1 MEIVARCCCG
11 LDVHKKLVVAC
22 LREVDAMGHLRKE
35 VRTFGTMTA
44 DLLTLAE
51 WLAAA
56 RCTQVAMESTGVY
69 WRPVFN
75 LLHDRCEVLVVNAQH
90 IKAVPGRKT
99 DVQDAEWIAELLQ
112 YGLLRGSFIPPQPQR
127 ELRDLTRHRT
137 TLVQERARVIN
148 RLQKVLEDANIKLAA
163 VATNVLGVSARAM
176 LEALLAGTSDP
187 ATLANFAQG
196 RLREKRGQLEQALT
210 GIVRAHHRFLLAEL
224 LGHIDYLDEA
234 IARVSEAIAARLQE
248 DRESLTLLDSIPGV
262 SRRTA
267 EILLAEVGADLQR
280 FPTAKH
286 LASWAGMCPG
296 NHESA
301 GKRLSGRTRKG
312 SPWLRQALV
321 EAAHGAARS
330 KRTYVGAQYRR
341 IAARRGKKRA
351 AVAVGHTILVMAYH
365 VLSRREPYRELGPNY
380 FDEHD
385 RRRVERRLVSRLEQL
400 GYSVDLKREH
410 SEANAE
416 QVEAPQPLDTAS
428 GRPALSAP

>member
-11 LDVHKKLVVAC
+11 LDVHKKSVVAC
-22 LREVDAMGHLRKE
+22 LRAVDAAGRLHKE
-35 VRTFGTMTA
+35 GRTFGTMTA
-44 DLLTLAE
+44 DLLALAE

-56 RCTQVAMESTGVY
+56 GCTQVAMESTGVY

-75 LLHDRCEVLVVNAQH
+75 LLHDRFEVLVVNAQH

-99 DVQDAEWIAELLQ
+99 DVKDAEWIAELLQ

-137 TLVQERARVIN
+137 TLVQERARVSN

-176 LEALLAGTSDP
+176 LEALLAGTTDP
-187 ATLANFAQG
+187 TLLANLAQG
-196 RLREKRGQLEQALT
+196 RLRDKRGQLEQALT
-210 GIVRAHHRFLLAEL
+210 GVVRTHHRFLLTEL

-234 IARVSEAIAARLQE
+234 IARVSEAIATRLQG
-248 DRESLTLLDSIPGV
+248 DADSLALLDSIPGV

-267 EILLAEVGADLQR
+267 EILLAEVGADLRR

-286 LASWAGMCPG
+286 LASWAGVCPG

-330 KRTYVGAQYRR
+330 KRTYIGAQYRR
-341 IAARRGKKRA
+341 LAARRGKKRA
-351 AVAVGHTILVMAYH
+351 AVAVGHTILMIAYH
-365 VLSRREPYRELGPNY
+365 VLSRREPYHELGPNY

-400 GYSVDLKREH
+400 GYVVDLKREDAQLDLKQH
-410 SEANAE
+410 
-416 QVEAPQPLDTAS
+416 VVGQPV
-428 GRPALSAP
+428 LSSP